1 MMPAASGTPYKHIFI
16 RDDGRAM
23 IGKTRMKVE
32 HIVLC
37 DHPDMDAKRIK
48 AEIYPFLTL
57 GQIHSALAYYYDNK
71 ELVDRQI
78 QEGLE
83 YMEKMRALY
92 SSDQPTRAELMERL
106 RAKKAREKAEA
117 VEPA

>member
-1 MMPAASGTPYKHIFI
+1 MPAASETPYKHIYI

-37 DHPDMDAKRIK
+37 DHPDMDAQRIK

-57 GQIHSALAYYYDNK
+57 GQIHSALAYYFDNK
-71 ELVDRQI
+71 EAVDAQI
-78 QEGLE
+78 EEGE
-83 YMEKMRALY
+83 RFVEEM
-92 SSDQPTRAELMERL
+92 RAELDPFDPGRRERL
-106 RAKKAREKAEA
+106 LARRKAMAAAE
-117 VEPA
+117 